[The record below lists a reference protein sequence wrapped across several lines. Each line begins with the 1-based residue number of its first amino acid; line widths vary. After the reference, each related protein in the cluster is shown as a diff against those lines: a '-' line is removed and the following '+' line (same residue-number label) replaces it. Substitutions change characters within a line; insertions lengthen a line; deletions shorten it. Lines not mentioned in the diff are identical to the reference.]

1 MYTSWNKAN
10 PDAAK
15 AVCGKYRPDFVWDL
29 NFRVII
35 LEVDE
40 HQHKYGNYELR
51 CELVRVSRIVE
62 GFGGIPVH
70 ILRYNP
76 DAFKI
81 NGVNRRTKLDE
92 RLSLLLVKLREAHNR
107 SDFNNRIVVE
117 HLFFDQDGEVSEF
130 ATTQRYQ
137 TLEEYEQWVEYITST
152 SSSAQ
157 ACP

>member
-1 MYTSWNKAN
+1 
-10 PDAAK
+10 
-15 AVCGKYRPDFVWDL
+15 
-29 NFRVII
+29 
-35 LEVDE
+35 
-40 HQHKYGNYELR
+40 
-51 CELVRVSRIVE
+51 VRVSRIVE